1 MQPSRGPR
9 PPGLR
14 SWFAA
19 PVAPERQPQFER
31 EIAETNRGRM
41 LALMPLVAIG
51 HVIHIAVFYEPA
63 ARRAQLS
70 PQVLQ
75 WHDGI
80 AVTHLVTMLPS
91 LVLGAWLFAR
101 RRKPAPAWLG
111 AAVASWYL
119 LHGAVVAG
127 IDQLAVTAI
136 TPFMGYCLG
145 MAVILVLPL
154 RASLLAYGVG
164 LASFVTAITAMQPDA
179 AKRLAIMPNGISIT
193 AVSVVL
199 SFVLYSARRRD
210 FVQRVTIEEQRQALA
225 QLNAGLERRVADQV
239 SEIVARAQEVERL
252 NAQLQ
257 AQVRERSMEL
267 ARALEKLAQ
276 QRDDE
281 GKLKRGVVL
290 GGRFEI
296 EGVLGE
302 GGMGVVYQ
310 ALDQSSGA
318 RVAIKVVHAGSSQL
332 DAVHRFLREARV
344 VATITHPGIV
354 RMLHVDVSDDGTLF
368 QAQELVAGDALELRL
383 RRGARWDP
391 HVVARL
397 SATLLDALAAAHA
410 LGIVHRDVKPS
421 NMMITLGEPGLKLLD
436 FGISKLYE
444 DGLADDG
451 YTRTGTIL
459 GTPAYM
465 APEQVIGAEQTSD
478 RVDVYAAGVI
488 LFQMLTGKYPF
499 EESSTPRVLAHNH
512 VAVPAPD
519 VRSLEPEVPEAL
531 ADLVALCLSK
541 DPDARPSAAEMALR
555 LGAFADANATPA
567 LPQLERSGLV
577 YDLERARAVSAP
589 TLAGPSYR
597 PPAR

>member
-1 MQPSRGPR
+1 M
-9 PPGLR
+9 
-14 SWFAA
+14 
-19 PVAPERQPQFER
+19 
-31 EIAETNRGRM
+31 
-41 LALMPLVAIG
+41 
-51 HVIHIAVFYEPA
+51 
-63 ARRAQLS
+63 
-70 PQVLQ
+70 
-75 WHDGI
+75 
-80 AVTHLVTMLPS
+80 
-91 LVLGAWLFAR
+91 
-101 RRKPAPAWLG
+101 
-111 AAVASWYL
+111 
-119 LHGAVVAG
+119 
-127 IDQLAVTAI
+127 
-136 TPFMGYCLG
+136 
-145 MAVILVLPL
+145 
-154 RASLLAYGVG
+154 
-164 LASFVTAITAMQPDA
+164 
-179 AKRLAIMPNGISIT
+179 
-193 AVSVVL
+193 
-199 SFVLYSARRRD
+199 YSARRRD

-276 QRDDE
+276 QRDDA